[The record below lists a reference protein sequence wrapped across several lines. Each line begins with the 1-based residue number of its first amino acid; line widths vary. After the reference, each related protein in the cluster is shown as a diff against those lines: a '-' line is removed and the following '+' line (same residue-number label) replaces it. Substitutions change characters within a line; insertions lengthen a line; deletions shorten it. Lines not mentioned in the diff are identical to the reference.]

1 MPRLFLFHLL
11 GVWLLLSQL
20 SRANRAERMD
30 QNIKSCGRELA
41 RRLIAI
47 CGQSSSGRMAL
58 SQQEPPLGSAPK
70 AETVPSFIHNDA
82 ETVNMMSEFIAN
94 LPQELKAT
102 PSERQ
107 PSLPELQ
114 QYLPTVKDSNIGF
127 EEFKKIIHNRESEA
141 DDDSSSELKYLGLDT
156 HPRKKRDSSMSL
168 FEKCCHIGCTGKSLS
183 RLC

>member
-20 SRANRAERMD
+20 SRANRAEWMD
-30 QNIKSCGRELA
+30 HNIKSCGRELA

-47 CGQSSSGRMAL
+47 CGMSSSGRMAL
-58 SQQEPPLGSAPK
+58 SQKEPPLGSAPK
-70 AETVPSFIHNDA
+70 AEIVPFFIHDDA

-94 LPQELKAT
+94 LPQERKMT

-114 QYLPTVKDSNIGF
+114 HLPTLKDSNIGF

-141 DDDSSSELKYLGLDT
+141 DDDSPSALKYLGLDT
-156 HPRKKRDSSMSL
+156 HSRKKRDSSMSL
-168 FEKCCHIGCTGKSLS
+168 FDKCCQIGCTGKSLS
-183 RLC
+183 QLC